1 MLVAFKSL
9 ALVAVAASGL
19 MAGSCLA
26 ANRSNSDAI
35 TFLGEAGEGGAPFS
49 IPVAMQADG
58 RGFER
63 IRTHGAANVSIS
75 QVNRAFWQSSFER
88 AANRNDAAAVALAAA
103 DIVVGRPNQGDR
115 RSAYSLFSPSA
126 AADTEHISSQQPGL
140 GACLLAMIAIIALA
154 VSRRRSGYE
163 PIVPARSSFEI
174 RSANDGAR

>member
-1 MLVAFKSL
+1 MLGALRYLV
-9 ALVAVAASGL
+9 LVAVAASGL
-19 MAGSCLA
+19 MGGSCLA
-26 ANRSNSDAI
+26 SSRSNSDAI
-35 TFLGEAGEGGAPFS
+35 AFLGEAADGSVPFS
-49 IPVAMQADG
+49 VPVAMQADV

-63 IRTHGAANVSIS
+63 IRTHGTTNISIS
-75 QVNRAFWQSSFER
+75 QINRTFWQSSFES
-88 AANRNDAAAVALAAA
+88 AANRNDATSIALAAA
-103 DIVVGRPNQGDR
+103 DMVVSRTNQVDR

-126 AADTEHISSQQPGL
+126 NTDTDHISAQQPGL